1 MLANLDSP
9 GTQFTGI
16 MLVMLVRRDN
26 MMIQVLP
33 SRFLFMIHLATGS
46 LQHLDF
52 ENGFSF
58 RVTLPKV
65 ALQLFTVH
73 MKQLLR
79 ITSVINVLVMVIS

>member
-1 MLANLDSP
+1 MLANLDSL

-16 MLVMLVRRDN
+16 MLVMSERRDN

-33 SRFLFMIHLATGS
+33 SLFLFMIHLVTGS
-46 LQHLDF
+46 LQLLDF

-58 RVTLPKV
+58 RATSLKV
-65 ALQLFTVH
+65 ASQLFTVH

-79 ITSVINVLVMVIS
+79 IMSVIIVLVMVIS